1 MLLVTTIIFLM
12 MAAFGAAAVVA
23 LFWAARDGQFKYMET
38 SAQVIFDAN
47 EPVGAV
53 TDSFPHS
60 EKKTPKTAS
69 KEKQS

>member
-23 LFWAARDGQFKYMET
+23 LFWAARDGQFKHMET

>member
-23 LFWAARDGQFKYMET
+23 LFWAARTGQFRQMET
-38 SAQVIFDAN
+38 SAQVIFDAD

-53 TDSFPHS
+53 TDSFPQS
-60 EKKTPKTAS
+60 AKKTKSTAA
-69 KEKQS
+69 KEKTT